1 MKKKSKLIIFLFL
14 LATTIG
20 CGTYWII
27 AKNSQSNFVKSIK
40 TSFKT
45 EITSQET
52 NQLTG
57 LPIDKSKVNNR
68 PIAIMINNY
77 HGAQPL
83 HGVSEADIMFE
94 CPAEGGIT
102 RILSVFKDYE
112 NISTIG
118 SVRSS
123 RPYFI
128 DLAKSLDAIYV
139 HLGGSYQAYEKLNS
153 GYIDSIDL
161 IRLGQFVWRDTARRS
176 KLGLE
181 HSAMTSGEKLV
192 EAINFKGYSAQ
203 INPNYK
209 YVQKFGEKSQVLDG
223 QEVNEASAIFSHY
236 KSTVFTY
243 DAQDQTYLISQFSG
257 PQTDGNTNKQNSKQN
272 IIFLDVSGQKND
284 NSKLLALSTTGEG
297 SGKYISRGKCIDI
310 KWSRTEGANSFKF
323 FTTDNRELIM
333 LPGKIYVCVLPQW
346 ADAKF
351 E

>member
-1 MKKKSKLIIFLFL
+1 MKKKSKIIVLL
-14 LATTIG
+14 LAIAVILG
-20 CGTYWII
+20 CGAYWIFVVSSQKATQKAAQQNQPI
-27 AKNSQSNFVKSIK
+27 ETGINS
-40 TSFKT
+40 
-45 EITSQET
+45 
-52 NQLTG
+52 LTG
-57 LPIDKSKVNNR
+57 LPIDESKANNR

-112 NISTIG
+112 KVSTIG

-139 HLGGSYQAYEKLNS
+139 HLGGSTHAYEKLNS

-161 IRLGQFVWRDTARRS
+161 IGLGQFMWRDSSRRS

-192 EAINFKGYSAQ
+192 EAVKFKGYKTQ
-203 INPNYK
+203 IDPKFKNTLN
-209 YVQKFGEKSQVLDG
+209 FGEKSQVFEG
-223 QEVNEASAIFSHY
+223 QEVKEVSAIFSDY
-236 KSTVFTY
+236 KRTTFTY
-243 DAQDQTYLISQFSG
+243 DAQKQTYLVSQFKG
-257 PQTDGNTNKQNSKQN
+257 PQIDGNINEQNSKQN
-272 IIFLDVSGQKND
+272 ILFLDVNGQKID
-284 NSKLLALSTTGEG
+284 NSKLLSLTTIGEG
-297 SGKYISRGKCIDI
+297 SGKYFSRGKCINI
-310 KWSRTEGANSFKF
+310 KWSRSEGANSFKF
-323 FTTDNRELIM
+323 YTTDKKDLIM

-346 ADAKF
+346 SSIEIK
-351 E
+351 

>member
-1 MKKKSKLIIFLFL
+1 MKKKSKIIVLL
-14 LATTIG
+14 LAIAVILG
-20 CGTYWII
+20 CGAYWIFV
-27 AKNSQSNFVKSIK
+27 AKSQKASPKAAQQNQPVETGINS
-40 TSFKT
+40 
-45 EITSQET
+45 
-52 NQLTG
+52 LTG
-57 LPIDKSKVNNR
+57 LPIDENKANNR

-112 NISTIG
+112 KVSTIG

-139 HLGGSYQAYEKLNS
+139 HLGGSTHAYEKLNS

-161 IRLGQFVWRDTARRS
+161 INLGQFMWRDSARRS

-192 EAINFKGYSAQ
+192 EAVKFKGYRTQ
-203 INPNYK
+203 TDPNFK
-209 YVQKFGEKSQVLDG
+209 NTLKFGKNSQVLDG
-223 QEVNEASAIFSHY
+223 QEVKEVSAIFSDY
-236 KSTVFTY
+236 KRTSFTY
-243 DAQDQTYLISQFSG
+243 DAQKQTYLISQFKG
-257 PQTDGNTNKQNSKQN
+257 PQTDGNTSGQNSKQN
-272 IIFLDVSGQKND
+272 IIFLDVSGQKID
-284 NSKLLALSTTGEG
+284 NSKLLSLSTTGEG
-297 SGKYISRGKCIDI
+297 TGKYFSLGKSIDI
-310 KWSRTEGANSFKF
+310 KWSRSEDANSFKF
-323 FTTDNRELIM
+323 FTTDNQELIM

-346 ADAKF
+346 SSVDIK
-351 E
+351 